1 MKELETAGMLKGS
14 LKADQQ
20 IALISGCTDL
30 KDAVK
35 GAIYVQVSP

>member
-20 IALISGCTDL
+20 FTLITGCTDL
-30 KDAVK
+30 KEALKD
-35 GAIYVQVSP
+35 AIYVQVSP